1 MIKKPILSVKAILA
15 NVAGDPSRAQA
26 AIDECL
32 SAIQQ
37 DDDALQAF
45 TTLAPKSKAGRG
57 PLAGIAVGMKDI
69 LDCYDMPSA
78 YGSSAYTGH
87 QPKVDSGI
95 AHQLRQAGAT
105 IIGKTVTTE
114 FAFFAPGPTKNPHN
128 FAYTPGGSSSGSAA
142 AIAAG
147 MIPAAIGTQ
156 TGGSIIRPAAFCGIT
171 GYKPSFR
178 LAPTTGMKTF
188 SWSLDTVGFMAAGV
202 EDVALLASATLAR
215 PLWDGMAKQAP
226 RIGIYRG
233 QNWGD
238 ATPEM
243 QQAIEQAAKIARQSG
258 AVVIEV
264 EEPDMLAEARAAHVI
279 IQNYEAGIACGGDLT
294 LFADQMSDKLRTTLE
309 AGQQISAEDYDK
321 ARRIARH
328 ARAAAND
335 LFKQADV
342 LLTPSAPGVAP
353 KDLTVTGEPHFNKLW
368 TLVGTPC
375 INIPHFNNADD
386 MPLGVQLV
394 GRFARDAQLL
404 SAAAWLEAALK
415 KHN

>member
-1 MIKKPILSVKAILA
+1 MINKPHRSVKAILA
-15 NVAGDPSRAQA
+15 QVASDPSHAQA
-26 AIDECL
+26 AIDDCL
-32 SAIQQ
+32 NAIQQ
-37 DDDALQAF
+37 NDTALEAF
-45 TTLAPKSKAGRG
+45 VTLAPDRSAGQG
-57 PLAGIAVGMKDI
+57 PLSGIAVGMKDI
-69 LDCYDMPSA
+69 LDCYDMPST
-78 YGSSAYTGH
+78 YGSAAYAGF

-95 AHQLRQAGAT
+95 AHQLRRAGAT

-156 TGGSIIRPAAFCGIT
+156 TGGSIIRPASFCGIA

-215 PLWDGMAKQAP
+215 PLWGGISDQAP
-226 RIGIYRG
+226 RIGLYRG

-238 ATPEM
+238 ASAEM
-243 QQAIEQAAKIARQSG
+243 QQAIEQTAEICRHAG
-258 AVVIEV
+258 AEV
-264 EEPDMLAEARAAHVI
+264 MEIDEPDLLAEARKAHVI
-279 IQNYEAGIACGGDLT
+279 IQNYEAGIACGGDLAQ
-294 LFADQMSDKLRTTLE
+294 FADQLSNKLRTTLE
-309 AGQQISAEDYDK
+309 AGQQISADDYDQ

-328 ARAAAND
+328 ARAATND
-335 LFKQADV
+335 LFKQVDI
-342 LLTPSAPGVAP
+342 LLTPSAPGAAP

-375 INIPHFNNADD
+375 VTVPHFKGTNN

-394 GRFARDAQLL
+394 GRFARDAVLL

-415 KHN
+415 KA

>member
-1 MIKKPILSVKAILA
+1 MIKKPLRSVKATLA
-15 NVAGDPSRAQA
+15 HVAGDPTRAQA
-26 AIDECL
+26 AIDDCL
-32 SAIQQ
+32 SAIEQ
-37 DDDALQAF
+37 DDAALEAF
-45 TTLAPKSKAGRG
+45 TALAPDKSAGQG

-69 LDCYDMPSA
+69 LDCYDMPST
-78 YGSSAYTGH
+78 YGSAAFAGH

-95 AHQLRQAGAT
+95 AHQLRRAGAT

-156 TGGSIIRPAAFCGIT
+156 TGGSIIRPASFCGIT

-215 PLWDGMAKQAP
+215 PLWDGMAQQAP
-226 RIGIYRG
+226 RIGLYRG
-233 QNWGD
+233 QNWSD
-238 ATPEM
+238 ATAEM
-243 QQAIEQAAKIARQSG
+243 QQAIEQAADICRAAG
-258 AVVIEV
+258 AEMIKMD
-264 EEPDMLAEARAAHVI
+264 EPDMLAEARAAHVI
-279 IQNYEAGIACGGDLT
+279 IQNYEAGIACGGDLA
-294 LFADQMSDKLRTTLE
+294 LFADQMSDKLRTTIE
-309 AGQQISAEDYDK
+309 AGQKISADDYDK

-328 ARAAAND
+328 ARAATND
-335 LFKQADV
+335 LFKQVDV
-342 LLTPSAPGVAP
+342 LLTPSAPGAAP
-353 KDLTVTGEPHFNKLW
+353 MDLTVTGEPHFNKLW

-375 INIPHFNNADD
+375 ITIPHFKNADD

-394 GRFARDAQLL
+394 GRFARDAHLL
-404 SAAAWLEAALK
+404 SAAAWLEATLK
-415 KHN
+415 KA